1 MIMVVEAILDEIKL
15 FLVAGMKFG
24 FCSVVVAQ
32 FNDDGC

>member
-24 FCSVVVAQ
+24 FCSDSRCSV
-32 FNDDGC
+32 